1 MNAKKFVAKTTREC
15 FRMMRDELGDDAMI
29 LSSRQVAEGI
39 EMVAMLAQDVD
50 ELVGEQPTIQQTPP
64 LHFSS
69 GKLQRGIGHGPE
81 DEATLN
87 GLRQLANK
95 LETDEA
101 RVLGQPNQAGRASKS
116 IGERNDRRANF
127 EPAWDNLP
135 VSEEDN
141 PFASIRPSAHASYR
155 GQSGKAVRGNV
166 APPVLSQKMGQRST
180 QSIQHPRTQS
190 PQAVRGLDAVLQAQE
205 RMTQSRQGHTRSRA
219 TLTEGETPLTQSGE
233 WTVGIEHPASVGI
246 DASVLDELKSM
257 RVMLQEQRAAMAWRE
272 SNQRNPLRATLWGEL
287 AEAGFSPAYA
297 RAIVEKLPDDYTEK
311 SAREW
316 LQKVMLHNLP
326 VATTN
331 NLIETGGVFALVGP
345 TGVGKTTTTAKL
357 AAHCVMKWGVQS
369 LGLIT
374 TDSYRI
380 GAQDQLRVYGKILGV
395 PVYTAHTTA
404 ELQSML
410 GLLSQRKLILIDTVG
425 MGQRDSRV
433 PEQLT
438 MLADPVI
445 QRILVLNAAAQPE
458 MLEDVARSYGAGGAG
473 KNGMGLSGAIISKL
487 DEAVKIG
494 GVVDTLMRHK
504 LKLHFI
510 SHGQRVPEDIQ
521 PANAQALLQRAL
533 KTPKNPLFS
542 LQANELDARM
552 LESGA
557 LMQAWQGQVQTES
570 ENATS
575 SVSNEW
581 I

>member
-69 GKLQRGIGHGPE
+69 GKLQRGIGHGRE

-95 LETDEA
+95 LEADET
-101 RVLGQPNQAGRASKS
+101 RVLGQPNQTGRVNKRV
-116 IGERNDRRANF
+116 GENERKANF
-127 EPAWDNLP
+127 EPAWDHLP

-141 PFASIRPSAHASYR
+141 PFASIRPSAHANYR
-155 GQSGKAVRGNV
+155 GQSGKSVRGNV
-166 APPVLSQKMGQRST
+166 APPVQAQRPPSFKQATTT
-180 QSIQHPRTQS
+180 QT
-190 PQAVRGLDAVLQAQE
+190 PQAARGLDAVLQAQA
-205 RMTQSRQGHTRSRA
+205 RMAQSRANDARSIPAQPQPTPPAVWA
-219 TLTEGETPLTQSGE
+219 TEQSAG
-233 WTVGIEHPASVGI
+233 V

-316 LQKVMLHNLP
+316 LEKVMLHNLP
-326 VATTN
+326 VATTD

-458 MLEDVARSYGAGGAG
+458 MLEDVARTYGAGGAG

-542 LQANELDARM
+542 LQANELEARM

-557 LMQAWQGQVQTES
+557 LTQGWQGQVQTEPTNGAS
-570 ENATS
+570 TFSHEL
-575 SVSNEW
+575 